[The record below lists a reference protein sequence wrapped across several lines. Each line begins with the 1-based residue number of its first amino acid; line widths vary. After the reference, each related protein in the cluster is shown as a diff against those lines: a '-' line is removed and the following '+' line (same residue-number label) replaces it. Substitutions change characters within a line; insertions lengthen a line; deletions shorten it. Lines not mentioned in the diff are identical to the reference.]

1 MYAKHLK
8 SRCGDAGNGAAVLA
22 MILALASPPSL
33 ALTLEQ
39 AIDIA
44 QANDPW
50 MQGSH
55 AREEA
60 LIAQSVAAGSL
71 PDPMVNLGFANLPT
85 DTFDFDQEAM
95 TQFKVG
101 VSQVF
106 PRGET
111 RELLEKQYRL
121 RGEEHPHQRQ
131 DRLAKVAA
139 SVTALWLEVY
149 QSRAAIDLIES
160 DRSLFE
166 QLVEVAETNYTSA
179 IGRTRQQ
186 DLIRA
191 QLELTRLD
199 DRLATLRQ
207 RLDTSEAR
215 LEEWLLVPDAPGAGY
230 GRSVSMELQQDSL
243 PVVQA
248 RRPDLYQ
255 APEGSSLDELT
266 RLLRRHPAVLSVD
279 SRIAATAAGIEIA
292 EQSYRPQW
300 RLDASYGYRDDDPLA
315 GDRADF
321 FSVGV
326 AFDLPLWTERRQ
338 DQGVRSASAA
348 TEAIRTERT
357 LLLRRL
363 YSNFEA
369 GKARLARLDER
380 YSLYQDRLLREMS
393 AQAEAS
399 LAAYTNDDGD
409 FAEVVRAR
417 IAELNAR
424 IEVLEIEVE
433 RLATINQL
441 NYLLVGED
449 MPS

>member
-1 MYAKHLK
+1 MYAIHLK
-8 SRCGDAGNGAAVLA
+8 SQRVGIAGAVLA
-22 MILALASPPSL
+22 LILALASPVGA

-39 AIDIA
+39 AIHIA
-44 QANDPW
+44 QSNDPW
-50 MQGSH
+50 QRGSL

-60 LIAQSVAAGSL
+60 LVAQSLAAGSL
-71 PDPMVNLGFANLPT
+71 PDPMVSLGFANLPT
-85 DTFDFDQEAM
+85 DTFEFDQEAM

-106 PRGET
+106 PRGES

-121 RGEEHPHQRQ
+121 RGEEHPHQRE

-139 SVTALWLEVY
+139 NVTGLWLEAY
-149 QSRAAIDLIES
+149 QSRAAIDLIER

-199 DRLATLRQ
+199 DRLATLRE
-207 RLDTSEAR
+207 RLDISEAR
-215 LEEWLLVPDAPGAGY
+215 LAEWLLVPDASGAGY
-230 GRSVSMELQQDSL
+230 SHNVSMALQQDSP
-243 PVVQA
+243 PVVRA
-248 RRPDLYQ
+248 RRPELFHS
-255 APEGSSLDELT
+255 PEGSSTDELT
-266 RLLRRHPAVLSVD
+266 RLLLQHPAVLAVD
-279 SRIAATAAGIEIA
+279 RRVAATAAGIEIA
-292 EQSYRPQW
+292 EQNYRPQW
-300 RLDASYGYRDDDPLA
+300 RLDASYGYRDDDPMA

-357 LLLRRL
+357 LLLRHL
-363 YSNFEA
+363 YSRFEA
-369 GKARLARLDER
+369 GTARLARLDER
-380 YSLYQDRLLREMS
+380 HRLYKDRLLREMS

-399 LAAYTNDDGD
+399 LAAYTNDDAD

-424 IEVLEIEVE
+424 IEMLEIEVE

-449 MPS
+449 IQS